1 MTYEEALEIYKL
13 GNYGSELS
21 KAEADYWLANIDT
34 ATELAFKCL
43 ELQIPKKP
51 ILKDGESVLCVD
63 YADGSGE
70 VKRNKWREWTC
81 PDCSWFVGEQYV
93 RINGKIHN
101 QKKCNFCSDCGKAID
116 WSEVE

>member
-43 ELQIPKKP
+43 EKQIPQRVEYVKGAGIMFCPNCNSCLTGYKYC
-51 ILKDGESVLCVD
+51 GECGQAVD
-63 YADGSGE
+63 ID
-70 VKRNKWREWTC
+70 NWREK
-81 PDCSWFVGEQYV
+81 Q
-93 RINGKIHN
+93 
-101 QKKCNFCSDCGKAID
+101 
-116 WSEVE
+116 